1 MPRFQDF
8 AHQRRRLGNALL
20 GLDCHVQRVDSL
32 GLLEVPHHR
41 IRHQHGAIRDLR
53 LAECLD
59 SLGKDPDDPEVQPAN
74 LERTVERRRAPAE
87 EDLGKL
93 GSDQAKLVSRLGVA
107 SLEKPARMKLKV
119 ANQRV
124 LLAGAENSD
133 LHRDAVDDQ
142 RVPRAR
148 NARDSRGKRTEP
160 RAHGFHI
167 AEVDIVRFGRGY
179 ISAGLVIRID
189 QVGPYALDLR

>member
-1 MPRFQDF
+1 M
-8 AHQRRRLGNALL
+8 
-20 GLDCHVQRVDSL
+20 GLHCHVQRVYPL

-59 SLGKDPDDPEVQPAN
+59 SLGKDSDDPEVQPAN
-74 LERTVERRRAPAE
+74 LERTVERLRAPAE

-93 GSDQAKLVSRLGVA
+93 GSDQANLVSRLGVA
-107 SLEKPARMKLKV
+107 SLEKPARMELQV
-119 ANQRV
+119 AHQRIF
-124 LLAGAENSD
+124 LAGAEDSD
-133 LHRDAVDDQ
+133 LHRNAVDNQ
-142 RVPRAR
+142 RIPRAR

-167 AEVDIVRFGRGY
+167 AQIDIVRFGGGY

-189 QVGPYALDLR
+189 QVGTYALDLP